1 MALTLTLFEKF
12 CPLNVKE
19 RAEGLKMNTN
29 DEQKLEKLTLIK
41 TQLRTKL

>member
-1 MALTLTLFEKF
+1 MVLKLTLFEKF

-29 DEQKLEKLTLIK
+29 EQKLGKLTLLK
-41 TQLRTKL
+41 TQLKTKL